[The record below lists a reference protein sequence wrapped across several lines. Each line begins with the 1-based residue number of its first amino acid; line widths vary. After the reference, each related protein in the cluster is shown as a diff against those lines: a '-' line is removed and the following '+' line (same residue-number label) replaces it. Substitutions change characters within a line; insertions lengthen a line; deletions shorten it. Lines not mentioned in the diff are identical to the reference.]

1 MNKQDKEVFLKK
13 NITMY
18 AKKIRDIQSN
28 QIDPFIKLIEEELR
42 QLYPVLI
49 DKEDGIEN
57 WAYDI
62 INSSS
67 NSEVIETLDRIE
79 QILDK
84 EYKEKWTCCI
94 CGENTFNVDC
104 EYLDGVDHLSCLSL
118 EELKTL
124 KTKNKNDS
132 LTNIKNELE
141 SLKNYTKQLNELE
154 SLKNY
159 TKQLEEQIQKLE
171 GYYNEPTN

>member
-18 AKKIRDIQSN
+18 AKKFRDVQSE
-28 QIDPFIKLIEEELR
+28 QIDLYIELIEMELR
-42 QLYPVLI
+42 QLYPELI
-49 DKEDGIEN
+49 DREDGVEN

-62 INSSS
+62 VNASS

-79 QILDK
+79 LILER
-84 EYKEKWTCCI
+84 EYKEKWVCSI
-94 CGENTFNVDC
+94 CHESTRNVDSD
-104 EYLDGVDHLSCLSL
+104 YLAGVNHLSCVLT
-118 EELKTL
+118 EEIESI
-124 KTKNKNDS
+124 NKKGS
-132 LTNIKNELE
+132 FANIK
-141 SLKNYTKQLNELE
+141 NELE

-171 GYYNEPTN
+171 RNYNEPTN